1 MSAASL
7 ERLGSLYRV
16 TFHAQTL
23 SEAMAIV
30 DRGLSVVPEAYAPTP
45 TQTLLA
51 EMLADQAGLPRG
63 EVTHYVEQPDIA
75 DAPPLSPEVEALQ
88 ERAEADDPH
97 VGGLKAGEAYDAPL
111 NLPRDDEE

>member
-7 ERLGSLYRV
+7 ERFGSVYRV

-30 DRGLSVVPEAYAPTP
+30 DRGLSVVPEAFGVTP
-45 TQTLLA
+45 TQALVA
-51 EMLADQAGLPRG
+51 ETLADQAGIPAG
-63 EVTHYVEQPDIA
+63 NATHYIEP
-75 DAPPLSPEVEALQ
+75 APELPPAAEALQ

-97 VGGLKAGEAYDAPL
+97 VGGLKAGEAYAPL
-111 NLPRDDEE
+111 NLPRADEE